1 MLSDKYSDQF
11 MGWLKEFGYTHC
23 FYVAGGNVMH
33 MLEAAS
39 HIFTCIP
46 FIHEI
51 GAAIATDYFNESK
64 GDGEKAFLLVS
75 AGPGLTNAITA
86 IAGAWTESRE
96 MLIIGGQ
103 AKSSEVSRGKYRQIG
118 FQEIDGETLCRPIT
132 KLSKRIE
139 ERISKQEL
147 FAAAENSWSDRKGP
161 VFLEICLDVSTQL
174 SIKET
179 DIHVVT
185 NSNLPPEPSRD
196 EIQFIAQALKQAKRP
211 LVLLGGGISRNTKL
225 DGLFELQLPIATT
238 INGADRVG
246 FEYEYFAG
254 RPNWYG
260 SRWANLLIQQSD
272 LIVAFGTRLGI
283 MQVGYNWK
291 EFAPNAKVIQIEID
305 EAELTKGFP
314 SLHKAIKAEANST
327 LEQLVK
333 AMSGKQ
339 LHIKEWQDFIKLV
352 RKDLA
357 HPESVNTAAEPYLE
371 AMAFVHSV
379 SAMSQPNDVF
389 VPCSSGA
396 AGYEGA
402 MRVLVNKRG
411 QLIIT
416 SHALGSMGYGLSGAI
431 GASIA
436 NPSSRTLLFE
446 GDGGFAQNFQ
456 ELGTV
461 KANNLNLKIFIMD
474 NQGYQSIRGNQKSA
488 FNSHYVGCDR
498 DTGLF
503 LPDWKTVAEAFEL
516 KVMELNCET
525 FPSSEFTELFNSKE
539 PVVFVVKIDPDQTY
553 WPRILSRK
561 NSDGSIVSNPLHK
574 MEPPL
579 TTEQEKLY
587 LPYLSF

>member
-1 MLSDKYSDQF
+1 
-11 MGWLKEFGYTHC
+11 
-23 FYVAGGNVMH
+23 MH

-39 HIFTCIP
+39 HIFTCVP

-51 GAAIATDYFNESK
+51 GAAIATDYFNESAK
-64 GDGEKAFLLVS
+64 NGEKAFLLVT

-103 AKSSEVSRGKYRQIG
+103 AKSSEVSRGQYRQIG
-118 FQEIDGETLCRPIT
+118 FQELDGETLCKPIT
-132 KLSKRIE
+132 KLSKRLE

-147 FAAAENSWSDRKGP
+147 YEAAVKSWSDRKGP
-161 VFLEICLDVSTQL
+161 VFLEICLDVSTQPSIQETQSNFATNTNTRLEPNQDDIL
-174 SIKET
+174 SIAE
-179 DIHVVT
+179 
-185 NSNLPPEPSRD
+185 E
-196 EIQFIAQALKQAKRP
+196 LKQSKRP
-211 LVLLGGGISRNTKL
+211 LILLGGGISRKTDLQELIKL
-225 DGLFELQLPIATT
+225 NIPIATT
-238 INGADRVG
+238 FNGADRVG

-272 LIVAFGTRLGI
+272 LIIAFGTRLGI

-291 EFAPNAKVIQIEID
+291 EFAPNAKVIQIDID
-305 EAELTKGFP
+305 KAELTKGFP
-314 SLHKAIKAEANST
+314 VLHKAINADANST
-327 LEQLVK
+327 LERLLKVIADEILQI
-333 AMSGKQ
+333 Q
-339 LHIKEWQDFIKLV
+339 EWQTFVKLL
-352 RKDLA
+352 RNDLA
-357 HPESVNTAAEPYLE
+357 HPEQINKAHEPYLE
-371 AMAFVHSV
+371 AMTFVHLV
-379 SAMSQPNDVF
+379 SSMSRLSDIF

-402 MRVLVNKRG
+402 MRVLFSKRG

-416 SHALGSMGYGLSGAI
+416 SHALASMGYGLSGAI
-431 GASIA
+431 GASLA

-446 GDGGFAQNFQ
+446 GDGGFAQNLQ
-456 ELGTV
+456 ELGTA

-503 LPDWKTVAEAFEL
+503 LPNWKTIAEAFDLE
-516 KVMELNCET
+516 VMELNRET
-525 FPSSEFTELFNSKE
+525 FPSSKFTKLFESSS

-561 NSDGSIVSNPLHK
+561 NHDGSIVSNPLHR

-579 TTEQEKLY
+579 TRAQEKKY
-587 LPYLSF
+587 LPYLP